1 MLQLVLMVIFNSLEV
16 AALMKEPL
24 RSAIT
29 ISGVWLLILAG
40 IIMQLKL
47 SVVN

>member
-16 AALMKEPL
+16 AALMKELL

-29 ISGVWLLILAG
+29 ISGVSLLILAG